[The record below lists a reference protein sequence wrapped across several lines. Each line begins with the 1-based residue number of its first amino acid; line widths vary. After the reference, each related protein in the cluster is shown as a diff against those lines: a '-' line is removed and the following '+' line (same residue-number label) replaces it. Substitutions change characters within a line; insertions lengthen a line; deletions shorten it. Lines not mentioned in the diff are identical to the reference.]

1 MKFPEQLKLIEDYLK
16 EKKGGKNSP
25 KECECIVTALE
36 KNILILT
43 PTDKVSFTEKGFS
56 KNDAIDVEISSKKYP
71 GVIKELYSKYCYIL
85 IPAKNIKIKINEIIT
100 LTDSVDTSF
109 LYENMLKAYL
119 KIFKKSKYKKLKEFF
134 IKVYSEEKLESPIKL
149 KSFEIKPPNRQKPS
163 SFFNTNLDDA
173 QKELVSACLNIISDE
188 NNLFYLGFGPPGCGK
203 TATITEIA
211 LHFLK
216 QNKKLLIT
224 SFTNVAVD
232 NVIERLIDLEI
243 KIPGIKQ
250 KIIRVGSQRNIRIP
264 KVIEVSLQKKL
275 LNSNIGRDEL
285 INNSIIV
292 GATLDMLGTS
302 IFENIQEFDL
312 MIVDEASMV
321 ETTKLLM
328 GLFRCKKF
336 ILIGDPCQ
344 LRPFLDLNNREHP
357 KYENY
362 KKLIEKPFFNLLM
375 NNLSDSK
382 NQNFHTQ
389 LIYHYR
395 SPEEIIRFSNDKFYQ
410 NKLVCKTSEK
420 SIKKFDE
427 IFNNYKNEERCD
439 FIKKIF
445 DPRNKVV
452 LVDTTH
458 IYKLTGDNLN
468 YCECVGEIGSRSYC
482 NTANATLDLIILFH
496 FLKAF
501 YKNPDFKKD
510 YRQRIGIISPFN
522 YQVDL
527 LEKFIFEYQEF
538 DPNYKENFLDKD
550 PVSLLFR
557 FIETFNLKDDLEIG
571 TVNKYQGREKDII
584 IYDFTYWLKDHTKQ
598 YHPALKDV
606 NKLNVALTR
615 AKSKLIIVGSFYRT
629 GINII
634 NDLHDKKYV
643 TFNPAWNSPIQI
655 DILLE
660 SIKKDYID
668 VFSKLKVIQSR
679 IINKKSNNYN
689 EDISKRIKKISSQ
702 EKIVK
707 ELVDYAKRK
716 IPDFDYNIIYKK
728 IKEKIDILTERYY
741 IFYPQKIDTIY
752 EKKRFNRYL
761 DFEIKDDILIE
772 KEIILNFGILEN
784 ISDANV
790 LKNLQN
796 YLENKKKQFDKDCY
810 LYEGLERNIQIINTI
825 ISVNKNKSKVFDT
838 FKKLSKRFRKK
849 GIYKIK
855 TF

>member
-1 MKFPEQLKLIEDYLK
+1 MKLPEQLKLIQEYLK
-16 EKKGGKNSP
+16 EKKGSKNSL
-25 KECECIVTALE
+25 KKCKCIVTGLE
-36 KNILILT
+36 KNIFILSS
-43 PTDKVSFTEKGFS
+43 TDNLSFNDIGFS
-56 KNDAIDVEISSKKYP
+56 KNDAVDVEIAGKKYP
-71 GVIKELYSKYCYIL
+71 GVIKELYSKYCYIAL
-85 IPAKNIKIKINEIIT
+85 PVKNIKIKINDIISI
-100 LTDSVDTSF
+100 TDSIDTSF
-109 LYENMLKAYL
+109 LYQNTLKAYL
-119 KIFKKSKYKKLKEFF
+119 KIFKKSQFKKLKEFF

-149 KSFEIKPPNRQKPS
+149 KSFKIKPPSRRKPV
-163 SFFNTNLDDA
+163 SFFNINLDDA

-188 NNLFYLGFGPPGCGK
+188 NSLFYLGFGPPGCGK

-232 NVIERLIDLEI
+232 NVIERLIDLES
-243 KIPGIKQ
+243 KIPDIKE

-264 KVIEVSLQKKL
+264 KVTEVSLQKKL
-275 LNSNIGRDEL
+275 FNSTLDRDEL
-285 INNSIIV
+285 IDSSIIV

-321 ETTKLLM
+321 ETTKLMM

-336 ILIGDPCQ
+336 VLIGDPCQ
-344 LRPFLDLNNREHP
+344 LRPFLDLKNRQHP
-357 KYENY
+357 KYEGY
-362 KKLIEKPFFNLLM
+362 KKLIENPFFNLLM
-375 NNLSDSK
+375 NNLVNSNNKD
-382 NQNFHTQ
+382 FHTQ

-420 SIKKFDE
+420 SIKKFDD
-427 IFNNYKNEERCD
+427 IFKDYKNKERCS

-445 DPRNKVV
+445 EPNNKVV

-458 IYKLTGDNLN
+458 IHKFTCDYLN
-468 YCECVGEIGSRSYC
+468 FCESIGKIGSRSYC
-482 NTANATLDLIILFH
+482 NTANAALDLIILFH
-496 FLKAF
+496 FLNAF
-501 YKNPDFKKD
+501 YRNSDFKKD
-510 YRQRIGIISPFN
+510 YRYRIGIISPFN

-527 LEKFIFEYQEF
+527 IEKFIFEHPEF
-538 DPNYKENFLDKD
+538 DPYYKEHFLDND

-557 FIETFNLKDDLEIG
+557 FIETFNLKDDIEIG

-598 YHPALKDV
+598 YHPALKDI

-643 TFNPAWNSPIQI
+643 TFNPAWYSQVQI

-660 SIKKDYID
+660 SIKKDYFDIYT
-668 VFSKLKVIQSR
+668 KLKVIQNR
-679 IINKKSNNYN
+679 IINKKSINHN
-689 EDISKRIKKISSQ
+689 EDILKKFEKIYLS

-707 ELVDYAKRK
+707 ELVDSTKRK
-716 IPDFDYNIIYKK
+716 NPDFDDIIIYKK
-728 IKEKIDILTERYY
+728 IKEKIDILTEYY
-741 IFYPQKIDTIY
+741 YNSYPQKIDTIS
-752 EKKRFNRYL
+752 EKKRFSHYL
-761 DFEIKDDILIE
+761 DFEIKEDIAIE
-772 KEIILNFGILEN
+772 KEIISKFGILEY
-784 ISDANV
+784 IEDINV
-790 LKNLQN
+790 LKNILN
-796 YLENKKKQFDKDCY
+796 YLENKKEQFDKDSY
-810 LYEGLERNIQIINTI
+810 LYRGLEHYVKIVNTLIN
-825 ISVNKNKSKVFDT
+825 VNKHKSRVIFS
-838 FKKLSKRFRKK
+838 FKKFSKRKK
-849 GIYKIK
+849 TSLK
-855 TF
+855 

>member
-1 MKFPEQLKLIEDYLK
+1 MRLPEQLKLIQEYLK
-16 EKKGGKNSP
+16 EKKVNKNSP
-25 KECECIVTALE
+25 KKCKCIVTGLE
-36 KNILILT
+36 KNIFILSSI
-43 PTDKVSFTEKGFS
+43 DNLSFTDIGFS
-56 KNDAIDVEISSKKYP
+56 KNDAVDVEISNKKYP
-71 GVIKELYSKYCYIL
+71 GVIKELYSKYCYIA
-85 IPAKNIKIKINEIIT
+85 IPTKNIKIKINDIISI
-100 LTDSVDTSF
+100 TDSIDTFF
-109 LYENMLKAYL
+109 LYYNMLKSYL
-119 KIFKKSKYKKLKEFF
+119 KIFKKSQFKKLKEFF
-134 IKVYSEEKLESPIKL
+134 IKVYSEEKLDSPIKL
-149 KSFEIKPPNRQKPS
+149 KSFEIKPPSRQKHV

-173 QKELVSACLNIISDE
+173 QKELVNACLNIITDE
-188 NNLFYLGFGPPGCGK
+188 NNMFYLGFGPPGCGK

-232 NVIERLIDLEI
+232 NVIERLIDLET
-243 KIPGIKQ
+243 KIPNIKE

-264 KVIEVSLQKKL
+264 KVTEVSLQKKL
-275 LNSNIGRDEL
+275 LNSTLGRDEL

-336 ILIGDPCQ
+336 VLIGDPSQ
-344 LRPFLDLNNREHP
+344 LRPFLDLNNRQHP
-357 KYENY
+357 KYESY
-362 KKLIEKPFFNLLM
+362 KKLIENPFFNLLM
-375 NNLSDSK
+375 NNLK
-382 NQNFHTQ
+382 NSNNQDFHTQ

-395 SPEEIIRFSNDKFYQ
+395 SPEEIIRFSNDKFYE

-420 SIKKFDE
+420 SIKKFDD
-427 IFNNYKNEERCD
+427 IFDNYKNKERCD

-445 DPRNKVV
+445 EPNNKVV

-458 IYKLTGDNLN
+458 IHKLTGEYLN
-468 YCECVGEIGSRSYC
+468 FCECVGEIGSRSYC
-482 NTANATLDLIILFH
+482 NTANAALDLIILFH
-496 FLKAF
+496 FLNAF
-501 YKNPDFKKD
+501 YTNSEFKKD
-510 YRQRIGIISPFN
+510 YRYRIGIISPFN

-527 LEKFIFEYQEF
+527 IEKFIFENPEF
-538 DPNYKENFLDKD
+538 DPYYKENFLDND

-557 FIETFNLKDDLEIG
+557 FIETFNLKDDIEIG

-629 GINII
+629 GIKII

-643 TFNPAWNSPIQI
+643 IFNPAWHSQVQI
-655 DILLE
+655 DVLLE
-660 SIKKDYID
+660 SIKKDYFDIYT
-668 VFSKLKVIQSR
+668 KLKVIQNR
-679 IINKKSNNYN
+679 IINKKSIGYN
-689 EDISKRIKKISSQ
+689 DDILKRFKKIYLQ

-707 ELVDYAKRK
+707 EIVDCAKRK
-716 IPDFDYNIIYKK
+716 NSGFDDITIHKK
-728 IKEKIDILTERYY
+728 IKEKVDILTELYY
-741 IFYPQKIDTIY
+741 NFYPQKIDTIS
-752 EKKRFNRYL
+752 EKKRFTHYL
-761 DFEIKDDILIE
+761 DFEFKEDVAIE
-772 KEIILNFGILEN
+772 KEIIFKFGILEDIKDIN
-784 ISDANV
+784 I
-790 LKNLQN
+790 LKNLLN
-796 YLENKKKQFDKDCY
+796 YLENKKKQFDKDSY
-810 LYEGLERNIQIINTI
+810 LYRGLEHYIQIVNTLIN
-825 ISVNKNKSKVFDT
+825 VNKHKSKVVYSFKT
-838 FKKLSKRFRKK
+838 FSKRIKK
-849 GIYKIK
+849 KNIIKIK